1 MNSIKI
7 PAQHQITFLLSLA
20 NPKPTRPS
28 LIFSLYLSLHRINF
42 WVLIKI
48 GTCIWIQD
56 QSFENPLKIV
66 PIFCPSLKRSF
77 LYINMDAD
85 SWSARLSSASKR
97 YQSALQSRSG
107 KLIHFFFFGLLFL
120 CGIFKKTMEDMW
132 TWCWKLWE
140 FNFYLVICESICLQ
154 LMVIIFDSVFL
165 VFCLFLYPSW
175 LKCGICM

>member
-1 MNSIKI
+1 MYVWGKKIINILNNLKFCYLKKKRQKSMNSIKI
-7 PAQHQITFLLSLA
+7 PAQHQITFPLSLA

-28 LIFSLYLSLHRINF
+28 LIFSLYLSLHQINF
-42 WVLIKI
+42 CVLIKI

-107 KLIHFFFFGLLFL
+107 KLIHFFFFWVTFP
-120 CGIFKKTMEDMW
+120 
-132 TWCWKLWE
+132 LWD
-140 FNFYLVICESICLQ
+140 F
-154 LMVIIFDSVFL
+154 
-165 VFCLFLYPSW
+165 
-175 LKCGICM
+175 

>member
-1 MNSIKI
+1 MF
-7 PAQHQITFLLSLA
+7 PF
-20 NPKPTRPS
+20 
-28 LIFSLYLSLHRINF
+28 
-42 WVLIKI
+42 
-48 GTCIWIQD
+48 
-56 QSFENPLKIV
+56 
-66 PIFCPSLKRSF
+66 FCPSLKRSF

-120 CGIFKKTMEDMW
+120 CGIFKKIMEDMW

-175 LKCGICM
+175 LKCGICMKRFCLFSEKRRERKEFENLSLTCYSEFRCQKLELNWGYSNNLNGKFRFQ